1 MEKETKK
8 TVKENK
14 VKISLKD
21 AIIAA
26 LDDGLKINEAAGI
39 CGIKRSEAQR
49 ILNDK
54 G

>member
-1 MEKETKK
+1 MEKQTKK
-8 TVKENK
+8 MGS
-14 VKISLKD
+14 VKISLRD

-26 LDDGLKINEAAGI
+26 LDSGLKINEAAGK

-49 ILNDK
+49 ILDDK